1 MPTRPSTFDEQA
13 LGYDAR
19 AGLPTAVSA
28 AVAQAIVERAGAG
41 ADSSLLVECS
51 GRTTMILCKVKDIDG
66 PFNPHRLWKDAPLLP
81 LSRLRRAGYPRS
93 GWRLG
98 GEGREWVAG
107 RG

>member
-51 GRTTMILCKVKDIDG
+51 GRATMILGKGKGIDG
-66 PFNPHRLWKDAPLLP
+66 LFDLHRL
-81 LSRLRRAGYPRS
+81 RERRATRAPSPGSDGP
-93 GWRLG
+93 GTHEVG
-98 GEGREWVAG
+98 GG
-107 RG
+107 